1 MVGRPRLP
9 RVRSP
14 AISELPDPPDAR
26 SRLHGLH
33 RRPSAEP
40 PPLPRSFDGLTVVWL
55 AVAAAL
61 SLLWLVIAIVPPLN
75 QWVTVHE
82 GELVVTVAGWRSDGL
97 TSFLSSLY
105 SVLYTWTVPVV
116 GWATIVVL
124 VVVRRWRHVACFF
137 GALLVVLAITYTIEG
152 VAARPR
158 PYGVVIDGR
167 WEGYAHPSWPIAA
180 AAAVLTGAAL
190 SLLPRG
196 RPRRIGIVVV
206 AVALALYACIETYLG
221 VSHPSDQFMAVV
233 VGVTVPVLVF
243 RLFAPEEVFPVAY
256 GPAGN
261 SAHLDLGGARGDA
274 IRTAV
279 DDQLGVQVV
288 DIKPIGSEA
297 SKGSTPMRLYTVDPH
312 TGDVGPVLFAK
323 LLARNHLRSDRWYKL
338 GRTLLYGRLEDE
350 GKFESVRRLV
360 QQEDYLGL
368 RIAEAGIHVPKTY
381 GVVELTPEREYLL
394 VTSFLDGYE
403 EIGEAPELSV
413 TAVDNALGVVR
424 KLWDAGI
431 AHRDIKPGN
440 LMVDGDEVALIDVS
454 FGEIRPSPWRQAV
467 DLANMMLV
475 LALRTDADTVYERAL
490 LQFTPTDIGEAFA
503 ATRGVTLP
511 SQLREDMKADG
522 RDLIGRFRELA
533 PDYPPISIQ
542 RWNWRRVGL
551 LVWVLFVAVIVV
563 VVGIDYL
570 QRAGMLP

>member
-1 MVGRPRLP
+1 MRTTS

-14 AISELPDPPDAR
+14 AISQLPEPPDAG

-40 PPLPRSFDGLTVVWL
+40 PPLPRSFDGLAATWL
-55 AVAAAL
+55 ALAAGL
-61 SLLWLVIAIVPPLN
+61 SALWLVIAIVPSLN
-75 QWVTVHE
+75 HWVSVRE

-116 GWATIVVL
+116 GWGTIVAL
-124 VVVRRWRHVACFF
+124 VVVRRWRHVFCFF

-152 VAARPR
+152 VARRPR
-158 PYGVVIDGR
+158 PLGVVIDGR
-167 WEGYAHPSWPIAA
+167 WEGYSHPSWPVAA
-180 AAAVLTGAAL
+180 AAAVLAGAVL

-196 RPRRIGIVVV
+196 RHRRVGIVVV
-206 AVALALYACIETYLG
+206 AVALAAYACIETYLG

-233 VGVTVPVLVF
+233 IGVTVPVLAF
-243 RLFAPEEVFPVAY
+243 RIFAPEEVFPVAY
-256 GPAGN
+256 GPSGN

-274 IRTAV
+274 IRAAV
-279 DDQLGVQVV
+279 DDQLGVHVLE
-288 DIKPIGSEA
+288 IKPIGSEA
-297 SKGSTPMRLYTVDPH
+297 SKGSTPMRLFTVDRQ

-323 LLARNHLRSDRWYKL
+323 LLARSHLRSDRWYKL

-350 GKFESVRRLV
+350 GKFQSVRRLV

-368 RIAEAGIHVPKTY
+368 RIAEAGIRVPKTF
-381 GVVELTPEREYLL
+381 GVVELTPEREYML

-403 EIGEAPELSV
+403 EIGEADLSI
-413 TAVDNALGVVR
+413 AAIDNALGVVR
-424 KLWDAGI
+424 KLWDAGL
-431 AHRDIKPGN
+431 AHRDVKPGN
-440 LMVDGDEVALIDVS
+440 LMVKGDDVALIDVS

-467 DLANMMLV
+467 DLANIMLV

-511 SQLREDMKADG
+511 SQLRDDMKSDG

-533 PDYPPISIQ
+533 PSYPPISIQ
-542 RWNWRRVGL
+542 HWNWRRVGL
-551 LVWVLFVAVIVV
+551 LAWVLVVAVV
-563 VVGIDYL
+563 VVLLGFDYL
-570 QRAGMLP
+570 QRVGMLP